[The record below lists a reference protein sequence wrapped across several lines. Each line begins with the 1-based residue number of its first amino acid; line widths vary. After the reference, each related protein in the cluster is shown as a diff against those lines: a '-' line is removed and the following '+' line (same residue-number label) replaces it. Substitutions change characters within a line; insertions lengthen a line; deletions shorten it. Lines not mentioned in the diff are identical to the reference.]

1 MNGLFSRRRKSE
13 SGSSSPTR
21 EDERERSPKPPS
33 SPKHVASSASMSPT
47 QGKTAPQKTRR
58 ATIYD
63 NLFYPV
69 AHSKTQHRVSKNDQ
83 HILEMANKRKLF
95 TMTPVNQH
103 LDLSK
108 DKNELD
114 FLLDKY
120 QPEFEQVVPSLCNA
134 LNAVIVSHTL
144 ASRRKSVMSEES
156 RFTSYDTSTVPD
168 IQLESYIW
176 RICDYTYISPT
187 SLLMACIYI
196 DRLIL
201 EGLILSHL
209 NVFKLF
215 FTSVRVA
222 SKVHE
227 LRSLSNKNFAVVGG
241 ISTEQMNQLETL
253 FMRDFKWRLWVG
265 HDVFVQYCQRFVDFF
280 FFFFFFFPSP
290 ILDAGCYGIII

>member
-1 MNGLFSRRRKSE
+1 MSGIFNRRRKSE
-13 SGSSSPTR
+13 GSPTH
-21 EDERERSPKPPS
+21 EEKTSKPPS
-33 SPKHVASSASMSPT
+33 SPKGLAPQSSSPT
-47 QGKTAPQKTRR
+47 PEAHQQHKTRR

-69 AHSKTQHRVSKNDQ
+69 ATHKGSSQKISKSDQ
-83 HILEMANKRKLF
+83 HILDSAEKRRLF
-95 TMTPVNQH
+95 MLTPTNTH
-103 LDLSK
+103 LDVIK

-114 FLLDKY
+114 YLLDKY
-120 QPEFEQVVPSLCNA
+120 QPEFEQIVPSLCDA

-144 ASRRKSVMSEES
+144 ASRRKSVMSEENK
-156 RFTSYDTSTVPD
+156 FVSYDTSTVPD
-168 IQLESYIW
+168 IQLEDYLW

-187 SLLMACIYI
+187 TLLMACIYI

-201 EGLILSHL
+201 EGLILSQL

-241 ISTEQMNQLETL
+241 VTTDQMNQLESL
-253 FMRDFKWRLWVG
+253 FMRDFKWRLWVD
-265 HDVFVQYCQRFVDFF
+265 HEQFVQYCQRLM
-280 FFFFFFFPSP
+280 PPGEIARLPP
-290 ILDAGCYGIII
+290 IGK

>member
-1 MNGLFSRRRKSE
+1 MNGLFGRRRKSE
-13 SGSSSPTR
+13 GGSSPTR
-21 EDERERSPKPPS
+21 EEERSPKPPS
-33 SPKHVASSASMSPT
+33 SPKHLGQSAASSSQKVTSS
-47 QGKTAPQKTRR
+47 QKTRR

-83 HILEMANKRKLF
+83 HILEMATKRKLF

-103 LDLSK
+103 LELNK

-120 QPEFEQVVPSLCNA
+120 QPEFEQIVPSLCDA

-168 IQLESYIW
+168 IQLENYIW

-265 HDVFVQYCQRFVDFF
+265 HDVFVQYCQRLMPPGEVCNL
-280 FFFFFFFPSP
+280 PP
-290 ILDAGCYGIII
+290 VGK